1 VCSRGVCLPGDS
13 QAATSEESLR
23 FSAAVAIL
31 SKGPFVIHRPR
42 KPDLQAR
49 ATACGVC
56 GGSGR
61 HRAKNSSLLCAAT
74 LLAFALGAVDPGRAQ
89 APVEEYRVKAA
100 FLFHF
105 VQLVDWPPGALGDEK
120 NPLTL
125 CTVGKD
131 SFQGDL
137 EATLQGKLVGTHP
150 LHVEHLKPSQEIK
163 NCRVVFISDSE
174 RAQVPVI
181 IAALKDDAV
190 LSVGESDDF
199 IREGGMIG
207 FCLDNNKVRFEINVG
222 AADRAKLKIS
232 SRLLLLAKNVIGNH
246 G

>member
-1 VCSRGVCLPGDS
+1 M
-13 QAATSEESLR
+13 
-23 FSAAVAIL
+23 
-31 SKGPFVIHRPR
+31 RP
-42 KPDLQAR
+42 
-49 ATACGVC
+49 TACGVC
-56 GGSGR
+56 ASSRRRRAAGST
-61 HRAKNSSLLCAAT
+61 LLCAV
-74 LLAFALGAVDPGRAQ
+74 ALFVAALSFVDFGIAQ

-105 VQLVDWPPGALGDEK
+105 VQLVDWPPGALGQEK
-120 NPLTL
+120 DPLTV

-137 EATLQGKLVGTHP
+137 ETTLQGKLIGTHP
-150 LHVEHLKPSQEIK
+150 LHVEHLKPSQDIK
-163 NCRVVFISDSE
+163 NCRVVFISGSE
-174 RAQVPVI
+174 RGQVPVI

-199 IREGGMIG
+199 IKEGGMIG
-207 FCLDNNKVRFEINVG
+207 FCVDNNKVRFEINVA

-232 SRLLLLAKNVIGNH
+232 SRLLLLAKTVIGNH

>member
-1 VCSRGVCLPGDS
+1 VSHS
-13 QAATSEESLR
+13 
-23 FSAAVAIL
+23 
-31 SKGPFVIHRPR
+31 HWRPA
-42 KPDLQAR
+42 PQAR
-49 ATACGVC
+49 ATPHGVC
-56 GGSGR
+56 ADLRRRRAAKSALLGTLALFVAALSFVDSGI
-61 HRAKNSSLLCAAT
+61 
-74 LLAFALGAVDPGRAQ
+74 AQ

-105 VQLVDWPPGALGDEK
+105 VQLVDWPPGALGEEK
-120 NPLTL
+120 NPLTV

-137 EATLQGKLVGTHP
+137 ETTLQGKLIGTHP

-163 NCRVVFISDSE
+163 NCRVVFISGSE

-199 IREGGMIG
+199 IKEGGMIG
-207 FCLDNNKVRFEINVG
+207 FCVDDNKIRFEINVG

-246 G
+246 E

>member
-1 VCSRGVCLPGDS
+1 MLCIAALFVAALSFVDS
-13 QAATSEESLR
+13 G
-23 FSAAVAIL
+23 I
-31 SKGPFVIHRPR
+31 
-42 KPDLQAR
+42 
-49 ATACGVC
+49 
-56 GGSGR
+56 
-61 HRAKNSSLLCAAT
+61 
-74 LLAFALGAVDPGRAQ
+74 AQ

-105 VQLVDWPPGALGDEK
+105 VQLVDWPPGALGEEK
-120 NPLTL
+120 KPLTV

-137 EATLQGKLVGTHP
+137 DTTLQGKLIGTHP

-163 NCRVVFISDSE
+163 NCRVVFISGSE

-199 IREGGMIG
+199 IKEGGMIG
-207 FCLDNNKVRFEINVG
+207 FCVDDNKIRFEINVG

-232 SRLLLLAKNVIGNH
+232 SRLLLLAKNVIGSH
-246 G
+246 E

>member
-1 VCSRGVCLPGDS
+1 
-13 QAATSEESLR
+13 
-23 FSAAVAIL
+23 L
-31 SKGPFVIHRPR
+31 SKGPFVSHSPRRPD
-42 KPDLQAR
+42 PQAR
-49 ATACGVC
+49 VTAHGV
-56 GGSGR
+56 
-61 HRAKNSSLLCAAT
+61 RADLRRRRAARSA
-74 LLAFALGAVDPGRAQ
+74 LLGAAALFVAALSFVDSGIAQ

-105 VQLVDWPPGALGDEK
+105 VQLVDWPPGALGEEK
-120 NPLTL
+120 NPLTV

-137 EATLQGKLVGTHP
+137 ETALQGKLIGTHP

-163 NCRVVFISDSE
+163 NCRVVFISGSE

-199 IREGGMIG
+199 IKEGGMIG
-207 FCLDNNKVRFEINVG
+207 FCVDNNKVRFEINVG

-232 SRLLLLAKNVIGNH
+232 SRLLLLAKNVIGNYE
-246 G
+246 

>member
-1 VCSRGVCLPGDS
+1 MQR
-13 QAATSEESLR
+13 LR
-23 FSAAVAIL
+23 QIDLAIL
-31 SKGPFVIHRPR
+31 SKGPFVIDRPWR
-42 KPDLQAR
+42 PDLQAR
-49 ATACGVC
+49 ATAYGVC
-56 GGSGR
+56 AGSGR
-61 HRAKNSSLLCAAT
+61 RRAKSSALLCVAA
-74 LLAFALGAVDPGRAQ
+74 LFVAALSFVDSGIAQ

-105 VQLVDWPPGALGDEK
+105 VQLVDWPPGTLGDQK
-120 NPLTL
+120 NPLTV
-125 CTVGKD
+125 CTIGKD

-137 EATLQGKLVGTHP
+137 ETTLQGKLIGTHP

-163 NCRVVFISDSE
+163 ICRVVFISDSE
-174 RAQVPVI
+174 RVQVPVI
-181 IAALKDDAV
+181 IAALNDDAV

-199 IREGGMIG
+199 IKEGGMIG

-246 G
+246 E